1 MNPRILTM
9 LNTAE
14 HRYLDPAEQ
23 QELWQLFQD
32 MTNRLMVYE
41 QLRTQEAQIFRP
53 VVRQMPT
60 GTEEEAM
67 AVLRDWVGA
76 LRGAAL
82 AMVLADP
89 ELFHQRVGQWL
100 QTRPPSSLHPLLAQ
114 RLQAQLKTVM
124 GAQGWSLLAPYWEQV
139 QQCFGELRQ
148 VEAGR

>member
-1 MNPRILTM
+1 
-9 LNTAE
+9 
-14 HRYLDPAEQ
+14 
-23 QELWQLFQD
+23 
-32 MTNRLMVYE
+32 VYE